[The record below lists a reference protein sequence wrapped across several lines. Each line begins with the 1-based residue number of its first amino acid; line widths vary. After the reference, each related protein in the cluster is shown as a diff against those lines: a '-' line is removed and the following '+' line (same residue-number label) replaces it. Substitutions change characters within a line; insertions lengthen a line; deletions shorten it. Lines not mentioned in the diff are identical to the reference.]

1 MNVLLNGSAVL
12 EPSVLSS
19 EWVTV
24 AGVLLRQVTFRY
36 ESIAPAAAALILAP
50 GTDPAGVNVTFLDPS
65 TNANATLLLVCYT
78 AEISAVLDRAGA
90 ILYAPLV
97 LTLRAV
103 PPGP

>member
-1 MNVLLNGSAVL
+1 MNVLLNGNAVL

-24 AGVLLRQVTFRY
+24 AGVLLRQVTLRY
-36 ESIAPAAAALILAP
+36 DSIAPTAAALILGP
-50 GTDPAGVNVTFLDPS
+50 GSNPAGVNVTFLDPS
-65 TNANATLLLVCYT
+65 ANSNATLLLVCCSASIT
-78 AEISAVLDRAGA
+78 AVFDRSGV
-90 ILYAPLV
+90 ITYAPLL